1 MLTEVISK
9 LDRAVLEL
17 ALVDAFTDMC
27 FYEGEEF
34 IAELEKYLEDID
46 NKTNTEEQD
55 NVFFET
61 SMPYIEHSVMKYG
74 TEIYEGLKW
83 GGPDDPANTK
93 GEGLVGAEVTKIVN
107 KKARDKYLTKAGL
120 NVPTTAKKTLTEAEE
135 AEIWEGVGQIIYPAI
150 KEGIAKAKTALVKTG
165 KSLSDA
171 AQSGILAAQ
180 KKLQKFL
187 TDTKIAG
194 KPAVTAPQEKV

>member
-17 ALVDAFTDMC
+17 ALVDAFADMC

-34 IAELEKYLEDID
+34 IAELEKYLEAVD

-55 NVFFET
+55 SVFFEA

-74 TEIYEGLKW
+74 AEIYEGLKW
-83 GGPDDPANTK
+83 NGPGDPANTK

-107 KKARDKYLTKAGL
+107 EKGKNKYLTKAGL
-120 NVPTTAKKTLTEAEE
+120 KVPAAAKKTLTEAEE
-135 AEIWEGVGQIIYPAI
+135 IEIWEGIGTTIYPAV

-171 AQSGILAAQ
+171 TQGGILAAQ

-187 TDTKIAG
+187 TGMKIAG
-194 KPAVTAPQEKV
+194 KPAVTAPQGKI